1 MQKFIITQDEQTAGK
16 VSIKG
21 QDARHIAKVLR
32 LKPGDN
38 ISMTNGCG
46 TDFSGQ
52 IEQVRPE
59 GVIVNILE
67 KKLSATESNLHLA
80 LCSAML
86 KHNKMDEII
95 KHITQVGVT
104 RWIPFYSTRSIPM
117 PGKGKEEKQVQ
128 RWQTIAKESLKQC
141 RRSCLVDI
149 VPPVDFQ
156 TVLDISAT
164 YTNKYAFW
172 EASQK
177 PLMGP
182 EQQTDNKSAII
193 LIGPE
198 GGFEAQE
205 IELAQQAGFT
215 NYSLG
220 PRILRAET
228 AAVCAAALIQFIIGD
243 MGKGK

>member
-1 MQKFIITQDEQTAGK
+1 MQKFIIDQDEQTAEK
-16 VSIKG
+16 VVIKG

-32 LKPGDN
+32 LKPGDTV
-38 ISMTNGCG
+38 SMTNGCG
-46 TDFSGQ
+46 TDFSGRIDQ
-52 IEQVRPE
+52 VQPDKVSINITEEQA
-59 GVIVNILE
+59 
-67 KKLSATESNLHLA
+67 SATESNLNLT

-95 KHITQVGVT
+95 KQITQVGVT
-104 RWIPFYSTRSIPM
+104 RWIPFYSSRSVPM
-117 PGKGKEEKQVQ
+117 PGLGKEEKQVQ
-128 RWQTIAKESLKQC
+128 RWRTIAKESLKQC

-156 TVLDISAT
+156 AVLDISAT

-177 PLMGP
+177 PLKGK
-182 EQQTDNKSAII
+182 EQQTENKSAII

-198 GGFEAQE
+198 GGFETQE

-243 MGKGK
+243 MGEEK